1 MLRGVFRLVNVIEHR
16 DAAAVAPSAVA
27 GSAIGSPSGER
38 TFRRLLW
45 LVGCLQPILG
55 AWGDEKLED
64 EMDTRKK
71 LEVTGVTIGRAL
83 GKTRRTARWVA
94 EAARVATEELQQLSK
109 QIEAMADQ
117 LKNSGE
123 RLKRTLR

>member
-1 MLRGVFRLVNVIEHR
+1 M
-16 DAAAVAPSAVA
+16 
-27 GSAIGSPSGER
+27 
-38 TFRRLLW
+38 
-45 LVGCLQPILG
+45 
-55 AWGDEKLED
+55 ED

-71 LEVTGVTIGRAL
+71 VEATAVKIGRAL
-83 GKTRRTARWVA
+83 GKTHRTARWAA